1 MKELREYLCYCGLY
15 CKMCSLVNGMPQE
28 AKHLYNTMKRDGWEF
43 FGKYEY
49 PEFEVFWKVL
59 DSLQHKDETCVLCQ
73 GGCGDPSCEIRKC
86 AKEKKSGLCAY
97 CDTFPCEKPESFA
110 KDYPFILDNNRR
122 IREIGIETWLLE
134 QDKLVAEG
142 VTNASLIQEQKK

>member
-59 DSLQHKDETCVLCQ
+59 DSLQHKDDTCVLCQ

-86 AKEKKSGLCAY
+86 AKEKKVDCVPIAIHSPAKNLSPLLR
-97 CDTFPCEKPESFA
+97 TILSFWIITDASA
-110 KDYPFILDNNRR
+110 KSVLRPGF
-122 IREIGIETWLLE
+122 
-134 QDKLVAEG
+134 
-142 VTNASLIQEQKK
+142 